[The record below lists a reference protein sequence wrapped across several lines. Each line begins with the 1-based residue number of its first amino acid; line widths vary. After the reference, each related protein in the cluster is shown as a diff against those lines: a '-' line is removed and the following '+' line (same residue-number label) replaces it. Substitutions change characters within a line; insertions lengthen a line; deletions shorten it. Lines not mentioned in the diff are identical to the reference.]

1 MNLLHGKNIDE
12 ITKKISCAIS
22 AIRRLKDFTDR
33 ETFVS
38 VYNALAQPHFD
49 YCFEVWDSLG
59 DGLARRLQRLRNRC
73 ARVIMNCRKETGQ
86 SESAMQGL
94 GWISLA
100 ERRAKNKAKVMF
112 KILHGLTPARLSNI
126 FTEAQ
131 AINSNDNLRNS
142 IKKVALPLPKRDS
155 Y

>member
-1 MNLLHGKNIDE
+1 MGKKKNE

-22 AIRRLKDFTDR
+22 AIRRLKDFADR
-33 ETFVS
+33 ETLVS

-59 DGLARRLQRLRNRC
+59 DGLARRLQRLQNRC

-100 ERRAKNKAKVMF
+100 ERRAKKQ
-112 KILHGLTPARLSNI
+112 S
-126 FTEAQ
+126 
-131 AINSNDNLRNS
+131 
-142 IKKVALPLPKRDS
+142 
-155 Y
+155 

>member
-1 MNLLHGKNIDE
+1 MNLLHGKNSDE

-59 DGLARRLQRLRNRC
+59 DGLERLVE
-73 ARVIMNCRKETGQ
+73 A
-86 SESAMQGL
+86 SE
-94 GWISLA
+94 
-100 ERRAKNKAKVMF
+100 
-112 KILHGLTPARLSNI
+112 
-126 FTEAQ
+126 
-131 AINSNDNLRNS
+131 
-142 IKKVALPLPKRDS
+142 
-155 Y
+155 